1 MTIHFMKFLQNQNNL
16 LFSVRKK
23 DNLFRSFLQL
33 SLCSSIDSDNDDQS
47 DFGIASGP
55 SPSSAST
62 SKKMFDDSNDSDD
75 LFGAPTILSTIKSTT
90 TATNDTKPVSKP
102 VEKEKKGMFDVS
114 D

>member
-1 MTIHFMKFLQNQNNL
+1 MKFLQNQNNL

-23 DNLFRSFLQL
+23 DNLFRSFLQF
-33 SLCSSIDSDNDDQS
+33 SLCSSIDSDNNDQS
-47 DFGIASGP
+47 DFDIASGP
-55 SPSSAST
+55 SPS
-62 SKKMFDDSNDSDD
+62 
-75 LFGAPTILSTIKSTT
+75 STT